1 MTVDLLEYQRDR
13 ALDWLRQRIQDAE
26 HPEAL
31 DHQLDAII
39 RAAAGLSEGQLYGF
53 VRLPQSAQS
62 IPTSTLQASQIKALR
77 QTYIK
82 IKPIAA
88 NYLLETER
96 VAIEAGMVFEVAS
109 VKRDRHQHLW
119 LQLPN
124 GRQGY
129 IYAPHWELPE
139 AVKTKEVKMSVP
151 YASQRDNWDKYH
163 GPGGRQCNLTSHSM
177 AADYLLQGDLTRQ
190 AQAKNYV
197 EAEDLYGEVL
207 AQYGD
212 TTDPQAHTPALKD
225 FGLDSYFSYTG
236 SIKDLLLC
244 LDQGIPVP
252 LGVAYKASGHYICAV
267 GHRADGV
274 YIHDPFGIRIGQT
287 DNYENASGDYDFV
300 SWDWLQA
307 KWVDQGNEA
316 GWMRVITAVNG
327 EATGISNDL

>member
-1 MTVDLLEYQRDR
+1 MTTDVLEYQRDR
-13 ALDWLRQRIQDAE
+13 ALDWLRQRIQDSE
-26 HPEAL
+26 NPDVL
-31 DHQLDAII
+31 DHQLDTII
-39 RAAAGLSEGQLYGF
+39 RLAAGLPEGQLYGF
-53 VRLPQSAQS
+53 VRLPESESAPPQ
-62 IPTSTLQASQIKALR
+62 STLEPSQIKSLR

-96 VAIEAGMVFEVAS
+96 VLIEPGVVIEVTT

-129 IYAPHWELPE
+129 IYGPHWELPE
-139 AVKTKEVKMSVP
+139 AVKAHEVKLAVS

-163 GPGGRQCNLTSHSM
+163 GPGGRQCNLTAHAM
-177 AADYLLQGDLTRQ
+177 AADYLLQGDLTQR
-190 AQAKNYV
+190 AKAKGYV
-197 EAEDLYGEVL
+197 EAEDLYGEILVK
-207 AQYGD
+207 YGD
-212 TTDPQAHTPALKD
+212 TTDPQAHTPALNE
-225 FGLDSYFSYTG
+225 FGLESYFSYTG

-244 LDQGIPVP
+244 LDKGVPVP
-252 LGVAYKASGHYICAV
+252 IGVAYKASGHYICAV

-287 DNYENASGDYDFV
+287 DNYENAPGDYDFV
-300 SWDWLQA
+300 TWDWLQA

-327 EATGISNDL
+327 KSTGIPKAL